1 MIVARVYIV
10 RHGETDENRA
20 HIIQGQ
26 REYLLNQ
33 AGREQAAMAIDA
45 FSKVDLDFALTS
57 DLKRAAEVRSSK
69 LYNRM
74 RYILIR
80 HRDYCKRHPRR
91 EKILVKR
98 TESLR
103 ERCLGK
109 LEGKHLSERRNY
121 TDDETAESPES
132 FAVRALDWW
141 DTTVKELTEAP
152 GKKPYEVLVV
162 SHGGFISALVKNL
175 ISTGRVETEP
185 NQVTNW
191 ICFNLSITKIEV
203 EEGSKARLVTY
214 SDISHLKASDLVTYN
229 ADVLKEAGLST

>member
-26 REYLLNQ
+26 RDTLLNQ

-57 DLKRAAEVRSSK
+57 DLKRAAETTEIIV
-69 LYNRM
+69 NG
-74 RYILIR
+74 
-80 HRDYCKRHPRR
+80 HPRR